1 MEKEN
6 LKIATGVALLAMAAG
21 ATAQIRPTY
30 QYPDEGQGGLSR
42 FDSPLCIS
50 PYIGF
55 AVGRDDNIFTTKS
68 NKKTSTLY
76 VTSPGFKLDARR
88 PGMVFQ
94 ANYQAQVGRYAQS
107 EDDNYWDQTARATL
121 DMAFDRRTFLRLGK
135 DYIPSHDPP
144 VSTDRDISRHPD
156 RYQTG

>member
-30 QYPDEGQGGLSR
+30 QYPTEGQGGLSL
-42 FDSPLCIS
+42 FDSPLFIS
-50 PYIGF
+50 PYVGF
-55 AVGRDDNIFTTKS
+55 AVGRDDNIFTTKT

-76 VTSPGFKLDARR
+76 ITSPGFKLDARP

-94 ANYQAQVGRYAQS
+94 GNYRRQVRRYAQS
-107 EDDNYWDQTARATL
+107 ETDNHWDQTARATL
-121 DMAFDRRTFLRLGK
+121 DMDCERRTFR
-135 DYIPSHDPP
+135 
-144 VSTDRDISRHPD
+144 R
-156 RYQTG
+156 